1 MYVCMYGIQ
10 EINKS
15 PAVPERL
22 LGDGIRIEHVI
33 GNLVSNAIKFC
44 PEDSVITVDISLE
57 PPTNDSK
64 IEIIGMFHVFACN
77 FFEYS
82 RTYFSH

>member
-1 MYVCMYGIQ
+1 MYIYIQ
-10 EINKS
+10 EMKKS

-44 PEDSVITVDISLE
+44 PEESAIVVDISLD
-57 PPTNDSK
+57 TTTS
-64 IEIIGMFHVFACN
+64 G
-77 FFEYS
+77 
-82 RTYFSH
+82 R